1 MPCPRDVIIR
11 EPNHIHL
18 CHGRL
23 RLDVWLCLE
32 GRTTDTPQRERVARP
47 CAFLPCRPR
56 HSLPLPLSSQRIVAQ
71 DPKPREKDPTR
82 LRLTPLTPLGG
93 GDQQSSSPLIQVYLH
108 PQAPRTQ
115 PPLPVPLYKKQTQK
129 KYNAAGRPSFDSS
142 TVPLSSPEPSAP
154 GRRRRRRRRR
164 RRPRRRRRAGAV
176 PKHLP
181 RRRRRRTGRELRQAR
196 GERK

>member
-47 CAFLPCRPR
+47 SAFLPCRPR
-56 HSLPLPLSSQRIVAQ
+56 HSLPFPLSSQRIVAQ
-71 DPKPREKDPTR
+71 DPKPPRKRPDAATID
-82 LRLTPLTPLGG
+82 LTPLGG
-93 GDQQSSSPLIQVYLH
+93 APDDQSSSPLIQVYLH

-142 TVPLSSPEPSAP
+142 TVPRSSLEPSAP

-164 RRPRRRRRAGAV
+164 PRRRRWAGAV
-176 PKHLP
+176 PKHLS
-181 RRRRRRTGRELRQAR
+181 RRRRRRTGRQLRQAR